1 MPSNSELHLMTQLL
15 NLPGFKVKDY
25 RIIEGIGIILSLEN
39 TKKKVI
45 CPHCTLTTELLHQN
59 NFQTR
64 RDFSFGQ
71 RFVDLKIPRE
81 WRCLSCQNKFTE
93 ELDFVRKRRIDTQRF
108 VEKIIEEV
116 LNSDLKNVPKRN
128 ELSEQE
134 IETMLKDLGRE
145 LVAAKPINLKRLGI
159 DEIAVVKGPKNS
171 YVVLVDLDK
180 RKIVGLVEKRREK
193 EVTESIEAWGEEILA
208 EIKEVSIDLW
218 KP

>member
-45 CPHCTLTTELLHQN
+45 CPHCTRTTELLHQN
-59 NFQTR
+59 NFQTI
-64 RDFSFGQ
+64 RDLSFGRQ
-71 RFVDLKIPRE
+71 SVYLKINRRRM
-81 WRCLSCQNKFTE
+81 RCLSCQNKFTE
-93 ELDFVRKRRIDTQRF
+93 ELDFVRKRRIDPQRF

-116 LNSDLKNVPKRN
+116 LNSDLKNVAKRN

-159 DEIAVVKGPKNS
+159 DEIAVVKGQKNY

-193 EVTESIEAWGEEILA
+193 EVT
-208 EIKEVSIDLW
+208 
-218 KP
+218 